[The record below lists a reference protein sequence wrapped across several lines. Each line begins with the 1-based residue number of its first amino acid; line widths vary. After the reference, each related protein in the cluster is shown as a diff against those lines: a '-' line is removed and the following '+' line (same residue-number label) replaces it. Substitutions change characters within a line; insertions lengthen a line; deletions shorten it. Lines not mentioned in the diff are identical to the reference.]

1 MTDRSA
7 VPVDSPA
14 GSTRT
19 VILEKALELF
29 AETGFNGVS
38 MRRIAQEVGINPATL
53 YHHFV
58 HKEDLYE
65 QVLRFAYA
73 EQAAHFSALVSIEG
87 TPQSQLGEF
96 FREFAFYIAKDQHFF
111 RLVKREQLE
120 GNSERLKMLV
130 DLLFGKQYEAMVRSV
145 GRVTQA
151 FDTHML
157 VTSLLGLVLHHYE
170 TRHMRQFFVE
180 YMPSQDDPEVVAD
193 HCCRLFFFGIQG
205 AGAAQEVPYRSEQS
219 LLSADGEHSR
229 DGAG

>member
-1 MTDRSA
+1 MTDQSTA
-7 VPVDSPA
+7 QIDTP
-14 GSTRT
+14 GGNTRT
-19 VILEKALELF
+19 AVLEKALELF

-53 YHHFV
+53 YHHFT

-73 EQAAHFSALVSIEG
+73 EQAAQFSALVSTEG
-87 TPQSQLGEF
+87 TPRSQLGEF
-96 FREFAFYIAKDQHFF
+96 IREFTRYIAKDQHFF

-130 DLLFGKQYEAMVRSV
+130 DLLFGQQYGAMVRSV

-151 FDTHML
+151 FDAHML

-170 TRHMRQFFVE
+170 TRHMRQFFSE
-180 YMPSQDDPEVVAD
+180 YAPSQDDPDVVAD

-205 AGAAQEVPYRSEQS
+205 EAGAGQVPEPSTH
-219 LLSADGEHSR
+219 AMPTP
-229 DGAG
+229 

>member
-96 FREFAFYIAKDQHFF
+96 IREFAFYIAKDQHFF

-157 VTSLLGLVLHHYE
+157 VTVSYTHLTLP
-170 TRHMRQFFVE
+170 TT
-180 YMPSQDDPEVVAD
+180 
-193 HCCRLFFFGIQG
+193 
-205 AGAAQEVPYRSEQS
+205 PYV
-219 LLSADGEHSR
+219 
-229 DGAG
+229 